1 MAADGR
7 ANVLWGGLLFLGLL
21 ACYHANRDVYPLPDS
36 LISMLQAE
44 SLLHE
49 GNLSL
54 SKTEAASVMQWRLRD
69 DPDRT
74 TIDLL
79 YLDDH
84 LRQLLDED
92 LLVAVAPSD
101 YERPTTIPDTY
112 INVFMPGAAVTAVP
126 VFGCIELFAGPLSD
140 RPMAFWFAGKWVAS
154 LCVAGS
160 AVYVF
165 ATALGFLSVRMA
177 LIIACAYGLG
187 TDVWSM
193 SSQSLWQH
201 GPNELFLAMG
211 VFHLTRINQ
220 GAWHAG
226 MCGLANAAATWCRP
240 TGALVVIVVGVYLAI
255 ANRRALAAYMLSGL
269 PLAIAL
275 VWYNWQYLGAPLRF
289 GQTDIEALALAKTGD
304 GAIWQ
309 TPLWQGAAGLLVSPS
324 RGLFV
329 FSPFLILALPGMWL
343 VCRRSEYRVLRPLVV
358 AIVLIWCVEFKH
370 FDWWGGWSYGY
381 RHIVDTMPLLTLMLV
396 PILPWLLR
404 RRVWAGVFILLL
416 IWSIGVQALGALAY
430 DFVGWNARRAYR
442 LVEASTA
449 TRVSFNPQ
457 DAIAWSRR
465 PDAKVEIVFLDVD
478 APENRGR
485 LWSLIDNQIAYY
497 FAHFWQARQTRKA
510 ITRALPYAVGVSLSD
525 TYVQLAQAQLKLGR
539 RRDAEQ
545 SLDRALFYNPANRYA
560 CETWEQLSRES
571 GDEVTAAHWKTKSEG
586 LWRHPFHMFYRLP
599 EIEVAVLCE
608 AAERFSRAD
617 SGRRSPRN

>member
-1 MAADGR
+1 MAADRR
-7 ANVLWGGLLFLGLL
+7 AIVLWGGLLFLGLL
-21 ACYHANRDVYPLPDS
+21 ACYHANRDVYPLADS
-36 LISMLQAE
+36 LISMLQTE

-84 LRQLLDED
+84 LRHLVDEG
-92 LLVAVAPSD
+92 LLVAVAPSF
-101 YERPTTIPDTY
+101 YARPTTIPGEY
-112 INVFMPGAAVTAVP
+112 INVFLPGAAITAVP
-126 VFGCIELFAGPLSD
+126 VFGGIEFFSGPLTD
-140 RPMAFWFAGKWVAS
+140 RPRAFWFASKWVAS
-154 LCVAGS
+154 LCVAAS

-165 ATALGFLSVRMA
+165 AAALGFLSRPQAMLV
-177 LIIACAYGLG
+177 ACAYGLG

-193 SSQSLWQH
+193 SSQALWQH

-211 VFHLTRINQ
+211 VFHLTRIDR
-220 GAWHAG
+220 GIGHAVL
-226 MCGLANAAATWCRP
+226 CGLANAAATWCRP
-240 TGALVVIVVGVYLAI
+240 TGAIVVVAVGAYLAV
-255 ANRRALAAYMLSGL
+255 ANRRALAAYLLSGL

-275 VWYNWQYLGAPLRF
+275 LGYNWHYLGGPLRF
-289 GQTDIEALALAKTGD
+289 GQTDIEALALAKTGN

-309 TPLWQGAAGLLVSPS
+309 TPLWLGAAGLLVSPS

-329 FSPFLILALPGMWL
+329 FSPLLLATLPGMYL
-343 VCRRSEYRVLRPLVV
+343 IFRRDTYRTLRPLVV
-358 AIVLIWCVEFKH
+358 ATVLIWCVESRH

-381 RHIVDTMPLLTLMLV
+381 RHIVDTMPLLTLLLV
-396 PILPWLLR
+396 PVLPTMLR
-404 RRVWAGVFILLL
+404 RRGWAGIFGLLL

-430 DFVGWNARRAYR
+430 DFTGWNARRAYR
-442 LVEASTA
+442 LVESNGV
-449 TRVSFNPQ
+449 TRTSFNPR
-457 DAIAWSRR
+457 DAIAWSQR
-465 PDAKVEIVFLDVD
+465 PEARIEEVLLDID

-485 LWSLIDNQIAYY
+485 LWSLTDNQIAYY
-497 FAHFWQARQTRKA
+497 VTHYRQARQARKA
-510 ITRALPYAVGVSLSD
+510 ITRVLPYAVGVTLSD

-545 SLDRALFYNPANRYA
+545 SLERALFYNSANRYA
-560 CETWEQLSRES
+560 CETWEQLCRES
-571 GDEVTAAHWKTKSEG
+571 GDDLSAARWKARAQG

-599 EIEVAVLCE
+599 EIEVAVLFE
-608 AAERFSRAD
+608 AVERFSRAD
-617 SGRRSPRN
+617 SERQSPTN